1 MDDILKIHYLVW
13 HDTAN
18 INEENK
24 ASELGDFRERQ
35 WNNTGNS
42 ICLVTF
48 LEQSYRM
55 YVAYPKQ
62 ILQVTEDLIVTAVIT
77 KKNWKTLENKL
88 QAKCLQ
94 HTGFSFSTYKWK
106 VFHNKPILSLSISQ
120 LLSDVRSYP
129 LAPQLPWIQ
138 LLVLMQNT
146 WKIATQAWVHI
157 YYHQCAIASRD
168 IHASLS
174 VSKKR
179 NQGLQYHAIFSLML
193 QGQANL

>member
-1 MDDILKIHYLVW
+1 
-13 HDTAN
+13 
-18 INEENK
+18 
-24 ASELGDFRERQ
+24 
-35 WNNTGNS
+35 
-42 ICLVTF
+42 
-48 LEQSYRM
+48 M
-55 YVAYPKQ
+55 YAAYPKQ

-77 KKNWKTLENKL
+77 MKNWKTLENKL

-94 HTGFSFSTYKWK
+94 HVEFSFSTYNWK
-106 VFHNKPILSLSISQ
+106 VFHNKPTLSLLISQ
-120 LLSDVRSYP
+120 PLSDVRSYS

-138 LLVLMQNT
+138 LLFLVQNT
-146 WKIATQAWVHI
+146 WKTATQVWVHI

-179 NQGLQYHAIFSLML
+179 NHSLQYQAIFSLML